1 MVHGVWVDVLPGPGG
16 AAVARLDSG
25 AVRLQVRFHN
35 DVAEARTVGR
45 EDLTLEMPPAIYP
58 PLTDRSACPAW
69 TLQTLRIDAATAD
82 LALCFAVPRAANV
95 DPEKLVLNWRQSG
108 DSVQVSLGK
117 AGPGTFS
124 FGGSP
129 SPA

>member
-1 MVHGVWVDVLPGPGG
+1 M
-16 AAVARLDSG
+16 ARLDSG
-25 AVRLQVRFHN
+25 AVRLRVRFHN

-82 LALCFAVPRAANV
+82 LALCFAVPQAANV
-95 DPEKLVLNWRQSG
+95 DPNHLLLDWRQFN
-108 DSVQVSLGK
+108 DSIQVSLGK
-117 AGPGTFS
+117 PGPDGGIHID

-129 SPA
+129 PPS